1 VSVLYLVALLV
12 SVTGML
18 VLDLR
23 FRLFFARAPWRAAAV
38 LAIGIAFFLAWD
50 VAGIR
55 LGIFFRGDPDLL
67 TGLLLAP
74 ELPVEELLFL
84 TLLCW
89 LTMNGYGWLTRPRT
103 PERSSR

>member
-1 VSVLYLVALLV
+1 MNLLYFGALLV

-23 FRLFFARAPWRAAAV
+23 YRLFFRRDPWRAAAV
-38 LAIGIAFFLAWD
+38 LAIGLAFFLAWD

-55 LGIFFRGDPDLL
+55 LGIFFRGNPDLL
-67 TGLLLAP
+67 TGVLLAP
-74 ELPVEELLFL
+74 ELPLEELLFL

-89 LTMNGYGWLTRPRT
+89 LTMNVYGWLTRPRSE
-103 PERSSR
+103 PAP

>member
-1 VSVLYLVALLV
+1 MSVLYLLALLV

-23 FRLFFARAPWRAAAV
+23 FKLFFARSPWRAAAV
-38 LAIGIAFFLAWD
+38 LALGIAFFLAWD

-55 LGIFFRGDPDLL
+55 LGVFFRGDPDLL
-67 TGLLLAP
+67 TGVLLAP

-89 LTMNGYGWLTRPRT
+89 LTMNVYGWLTRPRDPGRT
-103 PERSSR
+103 AR